1 MGIMDNYVDFFK
13 IDPEYLPVVDE
24 RAIIK
29 NPDLWKKYY
38 PHFTFVDLINNTE
51 KVLSRRINKSIWV
64 DGAYGTGKSHAVLT
78 LKKLLDANENETRE
92 YFDKYSDELSQDLF
106 SKLMSV
112 KNSGKI
118 ITVHHYGSSSVFN
131 DRDLITVIQEGIISA
146 LNEAGIENKGN
157 STLKNAIIKWLSDE
171 INENYFNSLI
181 EKNIKNFLQ
190 ATM

>member
-1 MGIMDNYVDFFK
+1 MGITDNYVDFFK

-92 YFDKYSDELSQDLF
+92 YFDKYSDELSQDLY

-131 DRDLITVIQEGIISA
+131 DRDLITAVSYTH
-146 LNEAGIENKGN
+146 L
-157 STLKNAIIKWLSDE
+157 TLPTILRV
-171 INENYFNSLI
+171 
-181 EKNIKNFLQ
+181 
-190 ATM
+190 